1 MSSEDEQRERRWV
14 LNDSRRKRIGLL
26 IDNIVNISRYQS
38 SLWEGILSATR
49 ARDIDV
55 VCICGGSLY
64 SSPTNPYERRRNS
77 VFEIIER
84 EDFDGLIVSGSLI
97 THCHRDDY
105 ERFFSR
111 FKGLP
116 LVCVGSLIAGF
127 PSVMLTNYEGAK
139 EAVNHLIREHG
150 KTRIVYIRGS
160 LNMFDQSERYRG
172 YCDALNENG
181 IPLDLD
187 LVIPGDFSPEAGQK
201 IVRELID
208 RNISFDAV
216 ASVNDGMILGV
227 SGELRKRGIRVP
239 EDVALCGFDDIEDT
253 AICIPS
259 ITTVH
264 QAVGDLGAAAV
275 EMLHGMLEGTT
286 VPDSEYV
293 KTRLVIRESCGCSVG
308 RPVRPDFSGCNAH
321 DQDQAEHAAS
331 AAHAT
336 AKTDLAERIAVRIGS
351 QYDRDQIIAEIRELS
366 DAFESD
372 VKEMSSESVFMR
384 KLSGVLTER
393 MDSGKPVL
401 EWYDA
406 VKTIAQNMLP
416 RLEGEDEKRYLFS
429 LCDSG
434 MYLVADMA
442 RRAPTIGK
450 MKMEMMSEMLMVTG
464 AAIGSIYN
472 IDLLAEAVIGALP
485 SYDIQD
491 FMLFLCESDGE
502 IAPTEDLLG
511 EKYRLVAAV
520 RNGEAVPVPPQ
531 FVSMP
536 GTGFMN
542 RLFDFCAA
550 TGMKQVNLLV
560 EPVFFREYNFGI
572 VVFPGDIRNSLVFE
586 TLGRQI
592 GSSLMG
598 GLLYREQQKAE
609 LDLLNTLKE
618 LEASNCK
625 LEQLSTIDELT
636 GLYNRRGF
644 YTYAEHQRVLSKRMG
659 KGFLLF
665 YADMDNLKM
674 INDRYGHN
682 DGDRA
687 IRAVADILKSAFRRS
702 DIISRVGGD
711 EFVIISADTLAN
723 GAGTI
728 IDKITVA
735 VKNFN
740 SRRVLPYDVGLTMG
754 FAEYDPASDDQIDQ
768 MMITADGELY
778 ENKKKK
784 KSTVK

>member
-1 MSSEDEQRERRWV
+1 M
-14 LNDSRRKRIGLL
+14 
-26 IDNIVNISRYQS
+26 
-38 SLWEGILSATR
+38 
-49 ARDIDV
+49 

-64 SSPTNPYERRRNS
+64 SSPTNPFEGRRNS
-77 VFEIIER
+77 VYEVIEK
-84 EDFDGLIVSGSLI
+84 EDLDGLIVSGSVV
-97 THCHRDDY
+97 THCRHEDS

-111 FKGLP
+111 FKGFP
-116 LVCVGSLIAGF
+116 LVCVGSVISGYPAVL
-127 PSVMLTNYEGAK
+127 LTDYDGAK

-150 KTRIVYIRGS
+150 KSRIVYIRGS
-160 LNMFDQSERYRG
+160 LTLHDHSERYRG

-187 LVIPGDFSPEAGQK
+187 LVIPGDFSPEGGRN
-201 IVRELID
+201 IVRDLVG
-208 RNISFDAV
+208 RNIPFDAI
-216 ASVNDGMILGV
+216 ASVNDGIILGV
-227 SGELRKRGIRVP
+227 SNELRRRGIRVP
-239 EDVALCGFDDIEDT
+239 EDVALCGFDDIED
-253 AICIPS
+253 ASICVPS

-264 QAVGDLGAAAV
+264 QTVSDLGSSAV
-275 EMLHGMLEGTT
+275 EMLREMFDGKSAPAVIQIPT
-286 VPDSEYV
+286 S
-293 KTRLVIRESCGCSVG
+293 LVIRESCGCSG
-308 RPVRPDFSGCNAH
+308 GKPVRSEFSGSDSDDVYSGTGDDSCNES
-321 DQDQAEHAAS
+321 DI
-331 AAHAT
+331 
-336 AKTDLAERIAVRIGS
+336 AERLADMIGS
-351 QYDRDQIIAEIRELS
+351 RYERDTVIAEIHDLA
-366 DAFESD
+366 DAFDSD
-372 VKEMSSESVFMR
+372 VREQSADSVFLR
-384 KLSGVLTER
+384 KLSRILAGR

-401 EWYDA
+401 VWYDA
-406 VKTIAQNMLP
+406 VLALARVRNLRPGPDYDK
-416 RLEGEDEKRYLFS
+416 GYLFS

-434 MYLVADMA
+434 LHLVADMA
-442 RRAPTIGK
+442 RRAPTIRK
-450 MKMEMMSEMLMVTG
+450 MEMEMMSEMLMVTG

-472 IDLLAEAVIGALP
+472 IDLLTEAVTEALP
-485 SYDIQD
+485 SYDIHD

-531 FVSMP
+531 FVSIP

-550 TGMKQVNLLV
+550 TGMTRINLLI

-609 LDLLNTLKE
+609 KELLNTLKE

-687 IRAVADILKSAFRRS
+687 IRAVADILKITFRRS

-711 EFVIISADTLAN
+711 EFVIISADTLEN
-723 GAGTI
+723 GAGSI

-754 FAEYDPASDDQIDQ
+754 FAAYDPARDDQIDQ
-768 MMITADGELY
+768 MMIMADEALY
-778 ENKKKK
+778 ENKKRKK
-784 KSTVK
+784 NK